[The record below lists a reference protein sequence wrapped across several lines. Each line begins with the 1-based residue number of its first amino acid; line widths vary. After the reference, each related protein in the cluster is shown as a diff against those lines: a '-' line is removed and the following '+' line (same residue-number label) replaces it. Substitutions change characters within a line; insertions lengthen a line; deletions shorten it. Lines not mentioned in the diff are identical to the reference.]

1 MRYTLNLLK
10 FKRLFVF
17 SHFFRENM
25 TAIALEILDKR
36 ILGDALQTMLAN
48 ELTHQFQMS
57 HRATAV
63 LVLHHHPV
71 ELEIKS
77 SVKPTLYQTDGTV
90 RQVVV
95 VEGILPAVV
104 IALPAG
110 RKQNAQ
116 IASCWR
122 LVAIRALRHLFPYQV
137 VEVGSVRNS
146 YCTVLPATTVE
157 ISTVLCQIG
166 LDKNDCR
173 ANLRGIFSDVHWDAY
188 FLRLIV
194 IQSYKQTLVFRGYRC
209 KDMKNN

>member
-48 ELTHQFQMS
+48 ELTHQLQMS

-77 SVKPTLYQTDGTV
+77 SVKPALYHTDGTV

-110 RKQNAQ
+110 RQQNAQ
-116 IASCWR
+116 ITSCWR
-122 LVAIRALRHLFPYQV
+122 LVAIRAL
-137 VEVGSVRNS
+137 
-146 YCTVLPATTVE
+146 
-157 ISTVLCQIG
+157 
-166 LDKNDCR
+166 
-173 ANLRGIFSDVHWDAY
+173 
-188 FLRLIV
+188 
-194 IQSYKQTLVFRGYRC
+194 
-209 KDMKNN
+209 